1 MQAEFPE
8 FARDLEPSERNRKK
22 FKHDHLREAQEKS
35 WAALREIIPEIRVGM
50 TGREAEKKADE
61 ILKRL
66 GSPKNWHRPIVRV
79 GENTLKKFSEAS
91 NADVRLK
98 TEDLFFI
105 DLGPLWEIDGVMYEG
120 DVGDTFVLGADSSH
134 VQIAQAARKIF
145 ASVSKIWKEESLS
158 GKDLYLRATAEAEKL
173 GYVLNQDVD
182 GHRVGDFPHQIFF
195 KGGLTELDFKP
206 SAGIWILEI
215 QIRHPKFSYGA
226 FIEDMLG

>member
-8 FARDLEPSERNRKK
+8 FSLDLQPSERNRKK
-22 FKHDHLREAQEKS
+22 FKLEHLREAQEKS
-35 WAALREIIPEIRVGM
+35 WAALREIIPEIQVGM

-61 ILKRL
+61 ILKLL
-66 GSPKNWHRPIVRV
+66 GSLKNWHRPIVRV

-91 NADVRLK
+91 NADIRLK
-98 TEDLFFI
+98 PDDLYFI
-105 DLGPLWEIDGVMYEG
+105 DLGPLWEIEGVMYEG
-120 DVGDTFVLGADSSH
+120 DVGDTFVLGSNPAH
-134 VQIAQAARKIF
+134 VEIAEAARKVF
-145 ASVSKIWKEESLS
+145 ASVSEIWKQESLS
-158 GKDLYLRATAEAEKL
+158 GKALYLRASAEAEKL

-195 KGGLTELDFKP
+195 KGGLNELDFKP

-215 QIRHPKFSYGA
+215 QIRHPELSYGA